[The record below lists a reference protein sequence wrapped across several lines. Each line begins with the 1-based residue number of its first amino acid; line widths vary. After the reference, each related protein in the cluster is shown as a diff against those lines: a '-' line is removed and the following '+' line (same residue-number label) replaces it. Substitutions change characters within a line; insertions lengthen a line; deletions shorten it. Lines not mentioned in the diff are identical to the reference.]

1 ALILR
6 LYGTGRFVI
15 AGEPG
20 FDDLAQHFPRLPGA
34 RQIFDITVDSLQ
46 TSCGWGVPHLTLD
59 RPRDTLVKYHAQQ
72 EPAAR
77 LAKIADRT
85 TSIDGLPVRVQ
96 AVLPS
101 FDAPSA

>member
-1 ALILR
+1 M
-6 LYGTGRFVI
+6 
-15 AGEPG
+15 
-20 FDDLAQHFPRLPGA
+20 
-34 RQIFDITVDSLQ
+34 DSVQ
-46 TSCGWGVPHLTLD
+46 TSCGWGVPHMTLD

-72 EPAAR
+72 DPEAR